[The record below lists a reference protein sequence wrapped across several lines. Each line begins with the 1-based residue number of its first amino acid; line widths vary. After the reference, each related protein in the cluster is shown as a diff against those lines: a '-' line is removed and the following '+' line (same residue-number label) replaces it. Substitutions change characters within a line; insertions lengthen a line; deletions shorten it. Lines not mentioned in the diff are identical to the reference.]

1 MGPDSHLRILVRQLT
16 KSHNGDLGPL
26 RREHSMTSN
35 YSSLVVEKELERR
48 RKLREAK
55 MRQESNPYNFNS
67 GKIPRQAGGN
77 INPQKAAEAYY
88 NAKEREEGTLS
99 LISTSLYIRVQ
110 PCTFVNINFSGIS
123 GSEFGRNRWSIIQR
137 KSPKGFPIVQ
147 NV

>member
-1 MGPDSHLRILVRQLT
+1 
-16 KSHNGDLGPL
+16 
-26 RREHSMTSN
+26 MTSN

-88 NAKEREEGTLS
+88 NANEREEGTLFIGS
-99 LISTSLYIRVQ
+99 SLYIHLSTVGTSVQ
-110 PCTFVNINFSGIS
+110 KHFQQDI
-123 GSEFGRNRWSIIQR
+123 
-137 KSPKGFPIVQ
+137 
-147 NV
+147 

>member
-1 MGPDSHLRILVRQLT
+1 
-16 KSHNGDLGPL
+16 
-26 RREHSMTSN
+26 MTSN

-88 NAKEREEGTLS
+88 NAKEREEGTLF
-99 LISTSLYIRVQ
+99 ISTLYIRVRLWSSVQ
-110 PCTFVNINFSGIS
+110 QNF
-123 GSEFGRNRWSIIQR
+123 QR
-137 KSPKGFPIVQ
+137 DI
-147 NV
+147 

>member
-1 MGPDSHLRILVRQLT
+1 MRTGEPVLNLPQPSSFPARISLRPNMTYEADHGKTQMAWDQNHIYKILVRQLT

-88 NAKEREEGTLS
+88 SAKEREEGT
-99 LISTSLYIRVQ
+99 
-110 PCTFVNINFSGIS
+110 
-123 GSEFGRNRWSIIQR
+123 
-137 KSPKGFPIVQ
+137 
-147 NV
+147 

>member
-1 MGPDSHLRILVRQLT
+1 
-16 KSHNGDLGPL
+16 
-26 RREHSMTSN
+26 MTSN

-88 NAKEREEGTLS
+88 NAKEREEGTLLLKS
-99 LISTSLYIRVQ
+99 SFLYIRVHA
-110 PCTFVNINFSGIS
+110 CTFVYQNF
-123 GSEFGRNRWSIIQR
+123 QR
-137 KSPKGFPIVQ
+137 DI
-147 NV
+147 

>member
-1 MGPDSHLRILVRQLT
+1 
-16 KSHNGDLGPL
+16 
-26 RREHSMTSN
+26 MTSN

-88 NAKEREEGTLS
+88 NAKEREEGTLL
-99 LISTSLYIRVQ
+99 LIRSFLYIRVHA
-110 PCTFVNINFSGIS
+110 CTSVQNIFSRIS
-123 GSEFGRNRWSIIQR
+123 RSEFGRNRWFIIQR
-137 KSPKGFPIVQ
+137 KSPKGFPIFKMCDELTDLT
-147 NV
+147 NF

>member
-1 MGPDSHLRILVRQLT
+1 MVKGDGIRLNILILVRQLT

-35 YSSLVVEKELERR
+35 YSNLVVEKELERR

-88 NAKEREEGTLS
+88 NAKERDEGKWDIIFVTHLFKVTDPFQDQPLS
-99 LISTSLYIRVQ
+99 GVLRTVHFTYDLVS
-110 PCTFVNINFSGIS
+110 
-123 GSEFGRNRWSIIQR
+123 
-137 KSPKGFPIVQ
+137 
-147 NV
+147 